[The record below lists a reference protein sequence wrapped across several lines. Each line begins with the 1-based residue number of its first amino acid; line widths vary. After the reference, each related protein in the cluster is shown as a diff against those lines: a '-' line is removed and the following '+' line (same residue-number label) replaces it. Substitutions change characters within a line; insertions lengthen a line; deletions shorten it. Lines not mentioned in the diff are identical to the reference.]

1 MWTIYK
7 KEIRSFL
14 SSLIAYVV
22 MVVFLTAIGLFMW
35 MIKGTTVFDLGVAG
49 MDVLFQFAPLVFV
62 FLVSAV
68 TMKSFAEEKRLGTL
82 ETLTTHPVSDW
93 GIIFGKFLAALSL
106 LVFSLIPTLIYYFTI
121 HRLGDPPGNLDTGAT
136 WGSYAGLILLGAAYV
151 SIGLFSSVMTDNQ
164 IVALILSMSLC
175 LAFYLLFGLAGE
187 VEWMQ
192 GFDRGLEWFGLEYHY
207 RSISRGVADTRDLMY
222 FFSFVAVFLYLTK
235 FKFSA
240 RKW

>member
-1 MWTIYK
+1 VWTIYK

-106 LVFSLIPTLIYYFTI
+106 LVFSLIP
-121 HRLGDPPGNLDTGAT
+121 HPH
-136 WGSYAGLILLGAAYV
+136 
-151 SIGLFSSVMTDNQ
+151 
-164 IVALILSMSLC
+164 
-175 LAFYLLFGLAGE
+175 LLFHHPPLG
-187 VEWMQ
+187 
-192 GFDRGLEWFGLEYHY
+192 RPSRKPRY
-207 RSISRGVADTRDLMY
+207 RSNMGQLRRFDSTRCCLHFHRTLQQRYDRQPNRCTHSQHESLPR
-222 FFSFVAVFLYLTK
+222 FLPPIR
-235 FKFSA
+235 SGG
-240 RKW
+240 